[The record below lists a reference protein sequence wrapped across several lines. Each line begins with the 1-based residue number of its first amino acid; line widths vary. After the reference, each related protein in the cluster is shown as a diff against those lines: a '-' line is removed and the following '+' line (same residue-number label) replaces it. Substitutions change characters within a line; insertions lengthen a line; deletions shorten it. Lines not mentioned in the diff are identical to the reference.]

1 LRYNPRVT
9 DVSARDLRNNTSA
22 VLRRAEAGE
31 RLRVTVSRRPVA
43 QLGPLERATWVSGGA
58 MERVLREAPADAGL
72 LVDLAALREQT
83 VEPT

>member
-72 LVDLAALREQT
+72 LDDLAALREQT

>member
-1 LRYNPRVT
+1 MCVS
-9 DVSARDLRNNTSA
+9 DVSARDLRNNTAA

-43 QLGPLERATWVSGGA
+43 QLVPLERATWASGAA

-72 LVDLAALREQT
+72 LEDLAPLREQT
-83 VEPT
+83 VEP